1 MHCRLQTYKGYTV
14 LSINLLSL
22 QRVMLS
28 HFCLRT
34 VLVRN
39 YLIVL
44 FLNGVLRFYRNFEV
58 NFVKEYKFCFILK
71 FSFHVATTHVKM
83 ADVLDLNAE
92 EFVEEDDGNKN
103 AFTFAKIQ
111 TCNQHVSMDVNSSI
125 ISGLLSIVNH

>member
-1 MHCRLQTYKGYTV
+1 MHCRLQTYEGYTV

-58 NFVKEYKFCFILK
+58 NFVKAYKFCFILK
-71 FSFHVATTHVKM
+71 FSFHGATTHVKM

-111 TCNQHVSMDVNSSI
+111 TCNQHVSMVVNSSI
-125 ISGLLSIVNH
+125 IFGIA